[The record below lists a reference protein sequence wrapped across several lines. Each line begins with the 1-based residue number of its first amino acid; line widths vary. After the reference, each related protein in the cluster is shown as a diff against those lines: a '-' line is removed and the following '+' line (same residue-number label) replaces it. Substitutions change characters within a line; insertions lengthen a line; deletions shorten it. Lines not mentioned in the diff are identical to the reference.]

1 MAAHFDSTARVLRRR
16 QQRGDDMKISRI
28 ETIRVKQHPQLCW
41 VQVHGDD
48 GLVGLG
54 ETFFGAAAVEAYLH
68 ETAAPL
74 LLGRDA
80 LAIDR
85 ISQALIPYVGFASTG
100 VEMRGNSAVDIA
112 LWDLFGKAT

>member
-1 MAAHFDSTARVLRRR
+1 MAAHFDSTASVLLA
-16 QQRGDDMKISRI
+16 GGSNGATTMKISRI

-85 ISQALIPYVGFASTG
+85 ISQALIPYVGFAST
-100 VEMRGNSAVDIA
+100 
-112 LWDLFGKAT
+112 